1 MTERFTVPETF
12 SDLDDTQLS
21 DLLAQTTT
29 EFQALRALDT
39 VGAEDMDQIRALA
52 TGARRIR
59 EEQASRLEAAQQ
71 AAAEIDTL
79 AAEFAPPTPPEPE
92 EEPVVEPEG
101 EPVAAADPG
110 AGEPTAPAADPEP
123 APVTAS
129 ARMNLARVRER
140 QPRVIP
146 PQQQTQALEPYLTA
160 SVDVPGYRPGTR
172 MDFADLTPGAINRA
186 TALAAQRG
194 GVGIVASYHHPF
206 PDDLI
211 VSDPGSV
218 PQGTTVAMHAGSQAR
233 LPKGDLV
240 ASGGWCA
247 PSETEYSF
255 LQTACPDML
264 WDAPEIQL
272 ARGGLRYFKTPSLD
286 VAALTWVHT
295 EADDIAGNAKPCFKI
310 PCEDPVEKRC
320 DAIGICIEAG
330 ILTQRHF
337 PELVSFYLRQALVG
351 HEIRVKSELL
361 NQVAVSATA
370 VTIAATWGAI
380 SPLFAA
386 VALQAA
392 DMIERHSLCDNIS
405 LEVVLPWWT
414 RNLMLADLARRNGVA
429 LEEVSAADVQ
439 AVFTP
444 LGVRVQWA
452 RGITNT
458 LPLGAPPVNV
468 GIGGPAPAL
477 VWPDE
482 VQFLIYPAGQIQIGR
497 GAEVNLGVIHDSAKF
512 STNDYTA
519 AFSEECVTI
528 IDRSVDTRLV
538 TVPVCPSG
546 ETGAQTLLSCPA
558 A

>member
-1 MTERFTVPETF
+1 MTERFDIPETF
-12 SDLDDTQLS
+12 SALDDTQLAE
-21 DLLAQTTT
+21 LLAQAQS
-29 EFQALRALDT
+29 EFNGLRGQDT
-39 VGAEDMDQIRALA
+39 VSGDEMERMRSLA
-52 TGARRIR
+52 AGARRIR
-59 EEQASRLEAAQQ
+59 EEQAARLSVAQE

-79 AAEFAPPTPPEPE
+79 AAEFETPPAPEDEAVEEPE
-92 EEPVVEPEG
+92 AAPD
-101 EPVAAADPG
+101 AAADP
-110 AGEPTAPAADPEP
+110 ADAEPTAPADDPEP
-123 APVTAS
+123 VPVTAS
-129 ARMNLARVRER
+129 ARLNLAHVRQRQAARVL
-140 QPRVIP
+140 PAAS
-146 PQQQTQALEPYLTA
+146 QAAGPYLTA
-160 SVDVPGYRPGTR
+160 SVDVPGYRAGAR
-172 MDFADLTPGAINRA
+172 MALADLTPGTINRA
-186 TALAAQRG
+186 NQLAAQRG

-206 PDDLI
+206 PDALI
-211 VSDPGSV
+211 VNDPGSA
-218 PQGTTVAMHAGSQAR
+218 PEGTTVAMHAASQAR
-233 LPKGDLV
+233 LPGGDLV

-255 LQTACPDML
+255 LETACPDML
-264 WDAPEIQL
+264 WDAPEIML
-272 ARGGLRYFKTPSLD
+272 SRGGLRYFKTPSLD

-295 EADDIAGNAKPCFKI
+295 EADDIAGNAKPCYKI
-310 PCEDPVEKRC
+310 PCEDPVEVRC
-320 DAIGICIEAG
+320 EAIGICIEAG

-337 PELVSFYLRQALVG
+337 PELVSFYLRQALVA

-361 NQVAVSATA
+361 NQVAVSATP
-370 VTIAATWGAI
+370 VNIAATWGAI
-380 SPLFAA
+380 APLFAA
-386 VALQAA
+386 IALQSA
-392 DMIERHSLCDNIS
+392 DMIERHSLCDRIA

-414 RNLMLADLARRNGVA
+414 RNLMLADLARRNGVS
-429 LEEVSAADVQ
+429 LDEVSAADVQ

-458 LPLGAPPVNV
+458 LPAGLPPVNN

-519 AFSEECVTI
+519 AFSEECTTI
-528 IDRSVDTRLV
+528 VDRSIDTRLV

-546 ETGAQTLLSCPA
+546 ESGAQTLLSCPA